1 MQSVTAALA
10 WEYLARNRWMLL
22 LGLLLSSPI
31 AWVTLLPFRYVDLQ
45 SVSQREVIPI
55 LMINVLCLV
64 VVIGGCVIAT
74 QGSMSSLY
82 LKPLSTTAIVNFF
95 YWGGAFLV
103 ACQVALMLWIW
114 KIFFVSDWPIIG
126 SVLFAVV
133 CWGVFQPIF
142 RGSLESLSWVIMAP
156 AAFLI
161 LCFWLMAKH
170 GIPVQRGGM
179 LSPQVHYWDSLS
191 GTDGLIAITALGIS
205 YVLTLWRVNDD
216 RSGRCRRTLTDRLR
230 DFFAYIDARS
240 ASRTRRF
247 ESPVQA
253 QHWFNYRNRTI
264 MIPGAVVGILP
275 WFWIMAIIVGA
286 ISREPGTG
294 LTLALIGTIA
304 AAIIQLVPAV
314 MIALVH
320 HLGNAA
326 TQEIPTGEHT
336 NTENSVPLGISPYLL
351 SLPMSDRD
359 RAHAILRSSAW
370 ACGIASAIILV
381 SFAVIV
387 GLSWGLGADLFHGKP
402 EKLGTLIP
410 WFMVV
415 VWGGSLLLSFVF
427 ATLVCTLD
435 FQKWS
440 LRDWIA
446 PIILIA
452 SLLASLSPISLPLS
466 MALCAITIGYLVYAT
481 VRAMLRE
488 DISWVGVSLVW
499 LVGVIC
505 FTVLFLGLPESFG
518 THGLLLGSTLLL
530 LAMLPFFTMASA
542 IRQLRTT

>member
-1 MQSVTAALA
+1 
-10 WEYLARNRWMLL
+10 
-22 LGLLLSSPI
+22 
-31 AWVTLLPFRYVDLQ
+31 
-45 SVSQREVIPI
+45 
-55 LMINVLCLV
+55 MINVLCLV

-191 GTDGLIAITALGIS
+191 GSDGLIAITALGIS

-216 RSGRCRRTLTDRLR
+216 RRGRCRRTLTDRLR
-230 DFFAYIDARS
+230 DFFASIDARS
-240 ASRTRRF
+240 ASRMRLF
-247 ESPVQA
+247 ESPVHAQA
-253 QHWFNYRNRTI
+253 WHDFQSRTATI
-264 MIPGAVVGILP
+264 AWPVLCILP
-275 WFWIMAIIVGA
+275 SFWLLAIVAGV
-286 ISREPGTG
+286 ISQELGTG
-294 LTLALIGTIA
+294 LAYALVGA
-304 AAIIQLVPAV
+304 NVVAFLQIIPAV
-314 MIALVH
+314 FLPFVPF
-320 HLGNAA
+320 LGHTI
-326 TQEIPTGEHT
+326 TQETTTGEHIKIK
-336 NTENSVPLGISPYLL
+336 NSLSLGMSPYQF
-351 SLPMSDRD
+351 SLPISDRQ
-359 RAHAILRSSAW
+359 RAQAILRSSAW
-370 ACGIASAIILV
+370 GCGIASAIVLL
-381 SFAVIV
+381 SFSVPV
-387 GLSWGLGADLFHGKP
+387 GLSWFLRAELIIPKDAGP
-402 EKLGTLIP
+402 VKLDVLVP
-410 WFMVV
+410 WFLVV
-415 VWGGSLLLSFVF
+415 VWGGSMLLSFIF
-427 ATLVCTLD
+427 ATLVFTLD
-435 FQKWS
+435 FRKWK
-440 LRDWIA
+440 LRDWIT
-446 PIILIA
+446 PLILSA
-452 SLLASLSPISLPLS
+452 VLLASFTPIALQLSIGLG
-466 MALCAITIGYLVYAT
+466 AIAAGYIVYAT
-481 VRAMLRE
+481 VQAVMRE
-488 DISWVGVSLVW
+488 DISWVGASLVW
-499 LVGVIC
+499 LVGGAC
-505 FTVLFLGLPESFG
+505 TGVLFLGLPESFG